1 MLFVLLKERTRLHGE
16 KSMYRAAQQRMPD
29 PSRLTK
35 VRKSMNRIKQVLS
48 ERLKEHEDPTIRM
61 ELKAFIDG
69 M

>member
-1 MLFVLLKERTRLHGE
+1 MLLL
-16 KSMYRAAQQRMPD
+16 
-29 PSRLTK
+29 
-35 VRKSMNRIKQVLS
+35 QVLS